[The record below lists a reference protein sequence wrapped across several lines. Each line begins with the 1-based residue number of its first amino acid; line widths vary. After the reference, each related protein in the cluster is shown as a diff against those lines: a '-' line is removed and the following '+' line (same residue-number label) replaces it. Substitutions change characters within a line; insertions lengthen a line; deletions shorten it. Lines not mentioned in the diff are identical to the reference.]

1 MVRAPLIF
9 SGMGRLMMQA
19 SPSIMRAYGIP
30 KEVSQQAYKHNPVH
44 RERTLGATEKLR
56 GICSEL
62 RLINHWS
69 WRLWRIQGIWPASA
83 LPPLPA

>member
-1 MVRAPLIF
+1 MKALALIDGEHYAPVLRDALAELPYDF
-9 SGMGRLMMQA
+9 A
-19 SPSIMRAYGIP
+19 AAYLAG
-30 KEVSQQAYKHNPVH
+30 
-44 RERTLGATEKLR
+44 GTEKLR

-83 LPPLPA
+83 PPPLPA